1 MNGWLL
7 FEIIINLFQAT
18 LITYFVRHRFHIVRP
33 NMLFAALCT
42 FAIWMCLT
50 IHLFVPF
57 QIFDTYI
64 FIFPL
69 IYTFFASDDQWYV
82 KIFWNI
88 ALSIALSCVAN
99 LMLNL
104 YLSFA
109 DATMEQILSETSLRA
124 LFVVSTNV
132 GMLLT
137 VFILTRLGRQR
148 IDALS
153 LSALVVFL
161 AILVMELVVV
171 ELLYTLRA
179 HFQLD
184 DASFTAASFCML
196 GCAILTLVLY
206 EIMSASVAKQKMVEA
221 ELATARLSQQ
231 HYEEIKD
238 MYTFMV
244 AHEHDMKHQFNL
256 IQRLIEDGHTV
267 ESKKLLFE
275 QQIPKAIHYEFVTG
289 CIAVDALLTVKKL
302 VMDRHHIEFGFKP
315 YPLRSLPIME
325 SKFCAILSN
334 ILDNAIEGTLRID
347 TPVKKHT
354 IRLSFGRSWDVFF
367 IACENDVNS
376 KTVRKMGSR
385 FLSSKGNANLHGL
398 GTQNVKT
405 IVEQANGKCDY
416 IVTPLTFRVEITLP
430 FEKEAEN
437 S

>member
-18 LITYFVRHRFHIVRP
+18 LIAYFVRHRFHIVRP

-57 QIFDTYI
+57 QILDTYI

-153 LSALVVFL
+153 LSALVVFW
-161 AILVMELVVV
+161 
-171 ELLYTLRA
+171 
-179 HFQLD
+179 
-184 DASFTAASFCML
+184 
-196 GCAILTLVLY
+196 
-206 EIMSASVAKQKMVEA
+206 
-221 ELATARLSQQ
+221 
-231 HYEEIKD
+231 
-238 MYTFMV
+238 
-244 AHEHDMKHQFNL
+244 QFL
-256 IQRLIEDGHTV
+256 
-267 ESKKLLFE
+267 
-275 QQIPKAIHYEFVTG
+275 
-289 CIAVDALLTVKKL
+289 
-302 VMDRHHIEFGFKP
+302 
-315 YPLRSLPIME
+315 
-325 SKFCAILSN
+325 
-334 ILDNAIEGTLRID
+334 
-347 TPVKKHT
+347 
-354 IRLSFGRSWDVFF
+354 
-367 IACENDVNS
+367 
-376 KTVRKMGSR
+376 
-385 FLSSKGNANLHGL
+385 
-398 GTQNVKT
+398 
-405 IVEQANGKCDY
+405 
-416 IVTPLTFRVEITLP
+416 
-430 FEKEAEN
+430 
-437 S
+437 